1 GQWEAF
7 RNAFSHIIMPA
18 LILAFGSMAYISR
31 MTRGFMIEQLNQE
44 YIITARVKGLSWA
57 RTVWGHAFRN
67 VAVQVVTV
75 VALSYAFLLEGA
87 VLTETV
93 FAWPGFGRYLTNALM
108 AGDMNAVVGCTLIVG
123 ILFVV
128 INLISDLL
136 YRVFD
141 PRTR

>member
-1 GQWEAF
+1 
-7 RNAFSHIIMPA
+7 M
-18 LILAFGSMAYISR
+18 
-31 MTRGFMIEQLNQE
+31 
-44 YIITARVKGLSWA
+44 
-57 RTVWGHAFRN
+57 
-67 VAVQVVTV
+67 

-93 FAWPGFGRYLTNALM
+93 FAWPGFGRYLTNALL

-123 ILFVV
+123 ILFVG